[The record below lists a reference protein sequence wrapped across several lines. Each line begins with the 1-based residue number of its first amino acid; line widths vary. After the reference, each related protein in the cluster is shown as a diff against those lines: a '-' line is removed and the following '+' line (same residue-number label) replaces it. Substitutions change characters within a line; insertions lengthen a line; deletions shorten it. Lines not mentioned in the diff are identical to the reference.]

1 MMTNVQHIIS
11 GYNSISLSDM
21 DNVKLMNRV
30 DTKFVFNKEK
40 FPDLLER
47 LQKYYFILEI
57 NGNRTYSYKSLYFDT
72 DDRKFY
78 HDHHNERVNRNKV
91 RFREYIDS
99 GGVFLE
105 VKHKNNKGK
114 TIKKRIKVKNINTRL
129 SNEQAQYISD
139 ILGYSLELKPKQWID
154 FTRMTLVHKKK
165 RERITID
172 VGLHFRDCSN
182 KEKDLKDVII
192 AEVKQGRISRS
203 SDFMRISKEMN
214 IYPFR
219 LSKYCIS
226 TIHLEPGIKK
236 NRFKKKLL
244 HINKIT
250 A

>member
-1 MMTNVQHIIS
+1 
-11 GYNSISLSDM
+11 
-21 DNVKLMNRV
+21 
-30 DTKFVFNKEK
+30 
-40 FPDLLER
+40 
-47 LQKYYFILEI
+47 
-57 NGNRTYSYKSLYFDT
+57 
-72 DDRKFY
+72 
-78 HDHHNERVNRNKV
+78 
-91 RFREYIDS
+91 
-99 GGVFLE
+99 
-105 VKHKNNKGK
+105 
-114 TIKKRIKVKNINTRL
+114 
-129 SNEQAQYISD
+129 
-139 ILGYSLELKPKQWID
+139 
-154 FTRMTLVHKKK
+154 MTLVHKKK

-226 TIHLEPGIKK
+226 TIHLEPSIKK

-244 HINKIT
+244 QINKIT